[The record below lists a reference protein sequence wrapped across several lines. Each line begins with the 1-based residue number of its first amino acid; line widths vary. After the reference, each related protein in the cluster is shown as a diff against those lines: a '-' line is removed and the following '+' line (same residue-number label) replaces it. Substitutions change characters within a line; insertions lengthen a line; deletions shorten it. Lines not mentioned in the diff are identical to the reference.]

1 MAGLTI
7 PYWEVLLRLVLA
19 SLLCGAI
26 GFERETR
33 DQPAGFRTHILLGL
47 GAALFTLVSAYGF
60 EPFTRAALG
69 GGGGLQFDPTRIAA
83 QIIAGVGFLGAGA
96 IIRQGRDVRGLTTA
110 ASLWAAS
117 AIGMAVG
124 AGYLF
129 SAAATTILAM
139 ATLHALRRFR
149 SSIISPLR
157 LVSASLELGLKATE
171 SGPTN
176 ALQILRQHDITI
188 RRMDAGIDEES
199 VRYKLQVRVQPSA
212 DVHAALA
219 ELSNLP
225 EVECV
230 SLTDFKDYE

>member
-1 MAGLTI
+1 MAELTI
-7 PYWEVLLRLVLA
+7 PLWEVVLRLVLA

-26 GFERETR
+26 GFEREVR

-47 GAALFTLVSAYGF
+47 GASLFTLVSAYGF
-60 EPFTRAALG
+60 EPFTRAALE

-96 IIRQGRDVRGLTTA
+96 IIRQGGDVRGLTTA

-129 SAAATTILAM
+129 GAAAATALAV
-139 ATLHALRRFR
+139 ATLYALRRFR
-149 SSIISPLR
+149 SSVISPMR
-157 LVSASLELGLKATE
+157 LGSADLELSLKATE
-171 SGPTN
+171 DGPAG
-176 ALQILRQHDITI
+176 ALEVLKRHDITI
-188 RRMDAGIDEES
+188 RTMDAEIGEDS
-199 VRYKLQVRVQPSA
+199 ARYRFQIRVLPSA

-219 ELSNLP
+219 ELSGDP
-225 EVECV
+225 EVERV
-230 SLTDFKDYE
+230 SLTGFRDYE

>member
-1 MAGLTI
+1 MAELTI
-7 PYWEVLLRLVLA
+7 PYWEVVLRLALA

-26 GFERETR
+26 GFEREVR

-69 GGGGLQFDPTRIAA
+69 SGGLQFDPTRIAA

-96 IIRQGRDVRGLTTA
+96 IIRQGGDVRGLTTA

-129 SAAATTILAM
+129 GAATTTLLAI
-139 ATLHALRRFR
+139 ATLQALRRFR
-149 SSIISPLR
+149 SSVISPIR
-157 LVSASLELGLKATE
+157 LGSAEIELGLKATE
-171 SGPTN
+171 DGPSP
-176 ALQILRQHDITI
+176 ALDVLRRHDIAI
-188 RRMDAGIDEES
+188 RNMDAEIDGDQAN
-199 VRYKLQVRVQPSA
+199 YKLQIRVQPST
-212 DVHAALA
+212 DIHAALA
-219 ELSNLP
+219 ELSGLP
-225 EVECV
+225 EVERV
-230 SLTDFKDYE
+230 SLTGFRDHE